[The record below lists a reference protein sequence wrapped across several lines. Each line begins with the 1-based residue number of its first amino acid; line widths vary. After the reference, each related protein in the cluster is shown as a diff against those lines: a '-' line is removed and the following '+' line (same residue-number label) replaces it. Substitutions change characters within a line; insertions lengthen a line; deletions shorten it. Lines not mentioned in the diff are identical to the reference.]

1 MNFRVVVLASVV
13 VGLGMALLLS
23 TRFAVA
29 QPFPVAVPSPSG
41 ETPPKQVIEK
51 FSFPED
57 RDTNL
62 KFEAVLD
69 YLNVKNAKKTE
80 WPTVVKL
87 AQGLLNAKS
96 DFFYQYQDQEKR
108 RVSVKDEV
116 SRLIGT
122 FSKDGREFYQL
133 TYGPVAD
140 GELKTASQNG
150 YDIAKLAVVS
160 QKYFHTKAGAQATL
174 LLARINLEFGNFPE
188 SAHGFQRLLARS
200 DAEVVLD
207 SKALFQVTVALRRA
221 GEDRRPELLT
231 NLWDKIEK
239 KFPPE
244 GVVFG
249 NKSYSLENLKAEY
262 DRNIEFLY
270 GKVSS
275 VHIAMK
281 GGEPT
286 RAGVSDAGAPF
297 LDPLFSMPL
306 LFRTETAAQKG
317 HQIVGSAA
325 R

>member
-1 MNFRVVVLASVV
+1 MRTMNFRVVVLASVV
-13 VGLGMALLLS
+13 VGLGIALLIS
-23 TRFAVA
+23 TRSAVA
-29 QPFPVAVPSPSG
+29 QPIPVFAPPIPDG
-41 ETPPKQVIEK
+41 ETPPKQLIEK
-51 FSFPED
+51 FTFPED

-108 RVSVKDEV
+108 RVSVKDEI

-122 FSKDGREFYQL
+122 FSKDGREFYQI
-133 TYGPVAD
+133 TYGPPAD

-200 DAEVVLD
+200 DAEEVLD
-207 SKALFQVTVALRRA
+207 SKALFQATVALRRA
-221 GEDRRPELLT
+221 GETRRPELLT

-239 KFPPE
+239 KYPAE

-249 NKSYSLENLKAEY
+249 NKNYSLENLKTEY

-270 GKVSS
+270 GKVSTA
-275 VHIAMK
+275 HIAMK
-281 GGEPT
+281 GGEAT
-286 RAGVSDAGAPF
+286 RAGVSDAGSP
-297 LDPLFSMPL
+297 SG
-306 LFRTETAAQKG
+306 R
-317 HQIVGSAA
+317 
-325 R
+325 